1 MGVGQAGVLLAQ
13 YAVERSGLWLP
24 DLLSGLLSSST
35 HPVEEG
41 IGACNL

>member
-1 MGVGQAGVLLAQ
+1 VGVGQAGVLLAQ